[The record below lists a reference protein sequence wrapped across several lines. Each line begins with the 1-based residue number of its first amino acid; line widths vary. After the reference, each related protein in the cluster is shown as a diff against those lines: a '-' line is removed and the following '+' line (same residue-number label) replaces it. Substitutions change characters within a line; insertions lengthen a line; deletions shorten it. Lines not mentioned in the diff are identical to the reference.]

1 MTTREMIRL
10 PEELIESGI
19 KDLNRTFNYNFT
31 DEMRAA
37 FFITVNGLRSLRIK
51 TREATV
57 F

>member
-10 PEELIESGI
+10 PEELIVSGI

-51 TREATV
+51 TR
-57 F
+57 